1 MAAVVGLLNEDKM
14 NLKEEELPE
23 FIKEIRNLI
32 GNIKGVKGRI
42 NETFSLSY
50 VAVVDSEEDKKAV
63 EEIAN
68 VLTQQATQ
76 YSIDLEI
83 VPATEAEIMTARE
96 ELLAAQ
102 MKNKGS
108 FEV

>member
-1 MAAVVGLLNEDKM
+1 M

-23 FIKEIRNLI
+23 FIKEIRNLV
-32 GNIKGVKGRI
+32 GNIKGVKGRVS
-42 NETFSLSY
+42 ETFSLSY
-50 VAVVDSEEDKKAV
+50 VAVVDEEEEKKAV

-68 VLTQQATQ
+68 VLTQQAAQ
-76 YSIDLEI
+76 YAIDLEI
-83 VPATEAEIMTARE
+83 VPATESELKQARE

-102 MKNKGS
+102 MKSKGS